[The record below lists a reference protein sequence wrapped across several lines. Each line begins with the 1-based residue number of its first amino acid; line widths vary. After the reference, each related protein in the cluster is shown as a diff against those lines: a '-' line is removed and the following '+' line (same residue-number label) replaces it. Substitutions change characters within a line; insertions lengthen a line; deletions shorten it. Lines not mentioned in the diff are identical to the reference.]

1 MKNFRLKNI
10 SIALAI
16 FGASFTVS
24 SCIDD
29 LRQEPITEV
38 TAASLYK
45 NFDNYKG
52 LLAKLYGGLA
62 VGGQAGGD
70 GSGDIADIDGGFSNY
85 MRLLYIMQEITTD
98 EAVIGWNDGTLPEF
112 HKMTWTPTNEFNN
125 AMYYRLYTEIAFTN
139 EFIKNT
145 TDEMLSQNGITGA
158 NLDEAK
164 AMRAEARFLR
174 AQSYY
179 HLLDLYGN
187 VPFVDE
193 TTFGTLP
200 KQIARKDLFAYV
212 EKELKAAEEGL
223 KAPKTNDYGRLDKA
237 AAWTLLA
244 RLYLNAKVYTGTE
257 RNAEVIT
264 YTEKVINAGY
274 SLKKQVIQVPN
285 EATPDPDDKMDKD
298 ISYASLFLAD
308 NNVNNPENI
317 FSVVYDGLK
326 TQTNGGTTFMVHAAV
341 GGSMKPADFGING
354 GWGGLRTT
362 KAFVQKFE
370 ASDLRGRFY
379 TDGQSLEINDLGNF
393 NDGYAFIKY
402 KNVKSNGTPGA
413 HDNWVEA
420 DLSLYRL
427 ADVYLMYAEAV
438 LRGGGG
444 NMATAVSYVNA
455 LRKRA
460 NASPVTF
467 IDLNFILDERS
478 RELSWENTRRTDLI
492 RFGKFTSA
500 AYLWPW
506 KGNAKDGIAV
516 GEYRNLFPIP
526 NNDLVVNPNLVQNP
540 GY

>member
-10 SIALAI
+10 SIAVAI
-16 FGASFTVS
+16 FGASLTMS

-45 NFDNYKG
+45 DFGNYKG

-62 VGGQAGGD
+62 VGGQSGGD
-70 GSGDIADIDGGFSNY
+70 GNGDIADIDGGFSNY

-125 AMYYRLYTEIAFTN
+125 AMYYRLYTEIAFCN

-145 TDEMLSQNGITGA
+145 TDEMLSQNGIAGA
-158 NLDEAK
+158 DLDEAK
-164 AMRAEARFLR
+164 VMRAEAKFLR

-200 KQIARKDLFAYV
+200 KQISRKDLFTYV
-212 EKELKAAEEGL
+212 ETELKAAVEGL
-223 KAPKTNDYGRLDKA
+223 KAPKANEYGRLDKA
-237 AAWTLLA
+237 AAWTLLS

-257 RNAEVIT
+257 RNADVIAN
-264 YTEKVINAGY
+264 TEKVISAGY
-274 SLKKQVIQVPN
+274 QLNPK
-285 EATPDPDDKMDKD
+285 
-298 ISYASLFLAD
+298 YANLFLAD
-308 NNVNNPENI
+308 NNLNNPENI
-317 FSVVYDGLK
+317 FSIVYDGLK

-341 GGSMKPADFGING
+341 GGTMKPAEFGING
-354 GWGGLRTT
+354 GWGGIRTT
-362 KAFVQKFE
+362 KAFVNKFE
-370 ASDLRGRFY
+370 ANDVRGRFY

-402 KNVKSNGTPGA
+402 KNVKSTGANGA

-420 DLSLYRL
+420 DLSVYRL

-444 NMATAVSYVNA
+444 SMATAVSYVNA
-455 LRKRA
+455 IRTRA
-460 NASPVTF
+460 KATPVTF

-478 RELSWENTRRTDLI
+478 REMSWENTRRTDLI

-500 AYLWPW
+500 TYLWPW

>member
-1 MKNFRLKNI
+1 MKNFRIKNI
-10 SIALAI
+10 SIAVAI
-16 FGASFTVS
+16 FGASLMVT
-24 SCIDD
+24 SCIND
-29 LRQEPITEV
+29 LKQEPITEV

-45 NFDNYKG
+45 DFGNYKNI
-52 LLAKLYGGLA
+52 LAKVYGGLA
-62 VGGQAGGD
+62 VGGQTGGD
-70 GSGDIADIDGGFSNY
+70 GNGDIADIDGGFSNY
-85 MRLLYIMQEITTD
+85 MRLLYTMQEITTD

-112 HKMTWTPTNEFNN
+112 HKMTWTPINEFNN
-125 AMYYRLYTEIAFTN
+125 AMYYRIYTEIAFCN

-145 TDEMLSQNGITGA
+145 TDEMLSQNGISGA
-158 NLDEAK
+158 NADEAK
-164 AMRAEARFLR
+164 VMRAEVKFIR
-174 AQSYY
+174 AQAYY

-200 KQIARKDLFAYV
+200 KQISRADLFNYV
-212 EKELKAAEEGL
+212 ETELKAAVNDL
-223 KAPKTNDYGRLDKA
+223 KAPKANEYGRVDKA
-237 AAWTLLA
+237 AAWSLLS

-257 RNAEVIT
+257 RNADVIAN
-264 YTEKVINAGY
+264 TEKVISAGY
-274 SLKKQVIQVPN
+274 ALNSK
-285 EATPDPDDKMDKD
+285 
-298 ISYASLFLAD
+298 YANLFLAD
-308 NNVNNPENI
+308 NNLNNPENI
-317 FSVVYDGLK
+317 FSIVYDGLK
-326 TQTNGGTTFMVHAAV
+326 TQTNGGTTFMVHAAI
-341 GGSMKPADFGING
+341 GGTMDPAAFGVNG

-370 ASDLRGRFY
+370 PADLRGRFY
-379 TDGQSLEINDLGNF
+379 TSGQSLEINDLGSF

-402 KNVKSNGTPGA
+402 KNIKSNGSNGA

-420 DLSLYRL
+420 DMPIYRL

-438 LRGGGG
+438 IRGGGG
-444 NMATAVSYVNA
+444 SMSTAVGYVNA
-455 LRKRA
+455 LRTRA

-478 RELSWENTRRTDLI
+478 REMSWENTRRTDLI
-492 RFGKFTSA
+492 RFGKFTTA
-500 AYLWPW
+500 TYLWPW